1 MNYHLNRNR
10 LDMGV
15 FALEEL
21 QRRHQTG
28 EMTGTELV
36 WCPGMAEWRPL
47 EEVLRQK
54 FPGTRAKS
62 NTVLVIAC
70 VGAFIAFVV
79 VLLALGGARL
89 GRVIHR
95 TVAKQTPLTRE
106 NKPSPWRA
114 SQSLATATA

>member
-1 MNYHLNRNR
+1 M
-10 LDMGV
+10 
-15 FALEEL
+15 EEL